1 MKEDIREHE
10 NRSYLEQLLEN
21 AKKEQEERDQELWDV
36 FADTADS
43 NYARWATEEEMMRTL
58 TAIVP
63 GDEEVSKAG
72 VPILCKDGVVY
83 TDASDSHTLI
93 IGASGSKK
101 SRLVIM
107 PTILNL
113 MKAGESMI
121 VTDPKAELYERTSGI
136 RRVSGTKNPRRLIT
150 VSETVSTIYET

>member
-10 NRSYLEQLLEN
+10 NRSYLEQLLAN

-36 FADTADS
+36 FADTTDS

-63 GDEEVSKAG
+63 GDEEVSKAC
-72 VPILCKDGVVY
+72 VPILCKEGVVY
-83 TDASDSHTLI
+83 TVSSDSHTLI
-93 IGASGSKK
+93 IGVSGSKK

-121 VTDPKAELYERTSGI
+121 VTDPKAELYESASG
-136 RRVSGTKNPRRLIT
+136 RLK
-150 VSETVSTIYET
+150 EKEGRQKCC